1 MSETPETRVVLEQ
14 EGPYAFKVRF
24 EGDIE
29 SILTDEPAPLGE
41 DRGPNPS
48 AMLLTAIANCLASS
62 LLFAM
67 RKFKNAPGSIRAEVV
82 ARRERNADGRWRI
95 PHADVT
101 IQLSDAADAFE
112 HLPRIIAQFE
122 QFCVV
127 TQSVRD
133 GIDVAVTVKDR
144 DGRVLEAGA

>member
-1 MSETPETRVVLEQ
+1 MSDSPETRVVLEQ
-14 EGPYAFKVRF
+14 DGPYAFKVRF
-24 EGDIE
+24 EGDIAP
-29 SILTDEPAPLGE
+29 ILTDEPAPLGE

-48 AMLLTAIANCLASS
+48 AVLVTAIANCLASS
-62 LLFAM
+62 LLFAL
-67 RKFKNAPGSIRAEVV
+67 RKFRNAPGPIRAEVV

-95 PHADVT
+95 PRAEVT
-101 IQLSDAADAFE
+101 IQLSDDADAFE
-112 HLPRIIAQFE
+112 HLPRVIGQFE

-144 DGRVLEAGA
+144 SGRVLEAGA